1 MRFKLFVFLFFF
13 VISCFNLFSQGYKIE
28 IQIKQLADSNVYLGY
43 HYGNEQFVID
53 TAHLSKLGKGVFEG
67 KKELPQGVYM
77 VVLPNMTYF
86 DILVPIPQKFF
97 IKNDTLDLNANL
109 EVIGSPE
116 NEVYVKYQ
124 KFSADKRFEISKL
137 SDQIKAKPQFAITN
151 QNKIDSIQF
160 VIRNE
165 RSRIIKSNP
174 KTFFAALLNSMVDPD
189 LPAKFLKADNPAIVE
204 EKLNYL
210 ALHYFDNY
218 DFNDENLLFSPVLF
232 NKLMTYYSKLI
243 INIPD
248 SINKASDLLLVKSMK
263 SPEVY
268 RFILNTLI
276 STFDL
281 SGDLPN
287 DEAFVYL
294 ADNYYLNELAP
305 WVNEEFLGRLRTHI
319 TDLRP
324 TLVGSVAPAL
334 SLSDTLGNLKSI
346 KEINACF
353 TLVLFWNPDC
363 EHCIDFMAEL
373 NKICKIYPSTYF
385 QVYTV
390 LATDNE
396 KLWRSF
402 LRKNSFPWISVFD
415 STKKNEFIDTY
426 KLFMIPRMY
435 LLDSE
440 KRIVRKDFEAE
451 ELQQYLQNQF
461 AKGCK

>member
-1 MRFKLFVFLFFF
+1 MRILKTVFFLLFVLSSLTIFA
-13 VISCFNLFSQGYKIE
+13 QGYKIE
-28 IQIKQLADSNVYLGY
+28 IQIKQFADSNVYLGY

-53 TAHLSKLGKGVFEG
+53 TAHLNKSGKGVFEG

-77 VVLPNMTYF
+77 IVLPSMTYF
-86 DILVPIPQKFF
+86 DILVPYPQKFSV
-97 IKNDTLDLNANL
+97 KNDTIDLNLNL
-109 EVIGSPE
+109 EISGSQE
-116 NEVYVKYQ
+116 NELYAKYQ
-124 KFSADKRFEISKL
+124 KYTAKKRAEITKL
-137 SDQIKAKPQFAITN
+137 SDQIKSNPKLNLTN
-151 QNKIDSIQF
+151 QRIIDSLQLE
-160 VIRNE
+160 IRNE
-165 RSRIIKSNP
+165 RNSIIKSYP
-174 KTFFAALLNSMVDPD
+174 KTFFAALLKSMVDPD
-189 LPAKFLKADNPAIVE
+189 LPGNLEKADNPADQE
-204 EKLNYL
+204 KKLNYL

-218 DFNDENLLFSPVLF
+218 DFNDERLLFSPVLY
-232 NKLMTYYSKLI
+232 NKLMTYYSKLV

-248 SINKASDLLLVKSMK
+248 SVNKASDLLLVKSMK
-263 SPEVY
+263 NPEVY

-294 ADNYYLNELAP
+294 AENYYLNELAP
-305 WVNEEFLGRLRTHI
+305 WVNEEFLSRLRQHV

-324 TLVGSVAPAL
+324 TLVGSVAPPL
-334 SLSDTLGNLKSI
+334 LLNDTVGNVKSLH
-346 KEINACF
+346 EISSCY

-363 EHCIDFMAEL
+363 EHCIDFISEL
-373 NKICKIYPSTYF
+373 QKLCKIYPSTYF

-396 KLWRSF
+396 KLWKSF

-415 STKKNEFIDTY
+415 KTKKNDFIDTY

-435 LLDSE
+435 LLDNN
-440 KRIVRKDFEAE
+440 KRIVRKDFEAD

-461 AKGCK
+461 GKGCK